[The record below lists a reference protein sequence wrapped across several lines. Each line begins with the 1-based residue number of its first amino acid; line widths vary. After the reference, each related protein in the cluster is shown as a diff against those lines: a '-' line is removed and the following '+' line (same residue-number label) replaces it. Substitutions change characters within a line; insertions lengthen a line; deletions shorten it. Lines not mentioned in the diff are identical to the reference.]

1 MNQGGDRINIKR
13 RRNGSEPVAE
23 TIAKYEH
30 ELKEAYRKPAKG
42 SKKGC
47 MKGKGGPE
55 NSNCKYRGVRQR
67 TWGKWVTEIR
77 QPNRGKRLWLGTFET
92 AIEAALAYDDAS
104 RRMYGKYATLNFP
117 DGLPFTN
124 SISYSSGSSGSSD
137 VSEVCVE
144 ESKIEVPKREPVEC
158 DGESEYKRPRN
169 LKVKLEEPT
178 IDSCISTL
186 PSTIVKAELPLPTI
200 VESGVRD
207 WNPSN
212 NVAEMPIDCKPGIWS
227 YPTAVVGNEAP
238 VFPEVGF
245 GSCPSSGI
253 TMERSMASNDA
264 VMDSHCSYASEIGI
278 PPASEANDALN
289 TIAGYCTY
297 PPAVEVGNQTNGGV
311 GANNRFSSANVEV
324 MPPFSVPKEEDELD
338 GFYMNTD
345 EFGWLGLFADDVQN
359 YPNDE
364 YFNVDDLL
372 SEISP
377 DTSAPTEVEKMQE
390 PNKNNQ
396 GGERL
401 QEMQCGIRPA
411 DVSYQMQDSKP
422 QVNMSMNQEPFAT
435 DFGFNFSSIINE
447 DEASKYTSDYGGGF
461 PDLF

>member
-1 MNQGGDRINIKR
+1 MNQGGDSKKR

-23 TIAKYEH
+23 TIAKYEQ

-55 NSNCKYRGVRQR
+55 NSKCKYRGVRQR

-77 QPNRGKRLWLGTFET
+77 QPNRGRRLWLGTFDT

-117 DGLPFTN
+117 DGLPFSD
-124 SISYSSGSSGSSD
+124 SISYSSYSSGSSD

-158 DGESEYKRPRN
+158 DGESENKRPRK

-178 IDSCISTL
+178 IDSCIST
-186 PSTIVKAELPLPTI
+186 PIVKAELPLPTI

-227 YPTAVVGNEAP
+227 YPPAEAP

-253 TMERSMASNDA
+253 AVERSMTSNDA
-264 VMDSHCSYASEIGI
+264 GMDHCSYSSKTGI
-278 PPASEANDALN
+278 PPASEAN
-289 TIAGYCTY
+289 
-297 PPAVEVGNQTNGGV
+297 GGV
-311 GANNRFSSANVEV
+311 GANNCFSSANVEV

-372 SEISP
+372 SEI
-377 DTSAPTEVEKMQE
+377 DTSAPTEVEKIQE
-390 PNKNNQ
+390 PNNNNQ

-435 DFGFNFSSIINE
+435 DFGYNFSSIMNE
-447 DEASKYTSDYGGGF
+447 YEASKYTSDYGGGF